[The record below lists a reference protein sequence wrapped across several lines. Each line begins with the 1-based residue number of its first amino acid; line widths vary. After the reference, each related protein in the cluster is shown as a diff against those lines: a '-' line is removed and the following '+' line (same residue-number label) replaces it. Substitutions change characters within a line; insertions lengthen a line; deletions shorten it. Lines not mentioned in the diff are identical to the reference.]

1 MGAEVYHVSGCLF
14 YRGLQLACVVAELE
28 EVLAEAQRVSPQ
40 VDAYLADNGHSNG
53 KSNSKK
59 QNKPISRSNDLEA
72 Q

>member
-1 MGAEVYHVSGCLF
+1 MLACFLYCFGH
-14 YRGLQLACVVAELE
+14 QLACMLAELE
-28 EVLAEAQRVSPQ
+28 EVVAEAQRVSPQ

-53 KSNSKK
+53 KSSSKK